1 MGASVVNAL
10 SEWLEVT
17 IYREGKKYKQR
28 FADGGKPASPLTE
41 QGKTTKKEPSFTSNL
56 IQPFFHQPFTNLK
69 RYQNV

>member
-41 QGKTTKKEPSFTSNL
+41 QGK
-56 IQPFFHQPFTNLK
+56 QPKRNRHHFKPDPAIFHQPFTNLK